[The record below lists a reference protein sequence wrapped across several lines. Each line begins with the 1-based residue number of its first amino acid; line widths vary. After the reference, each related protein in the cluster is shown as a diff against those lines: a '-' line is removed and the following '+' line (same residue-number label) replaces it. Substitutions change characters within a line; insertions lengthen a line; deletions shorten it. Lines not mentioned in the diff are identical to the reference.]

1 MKAIAQESDLD
12 SSLLTSFKL
21 TSSQESPHQS
31 VVVKKSLTELNENQ
45 EPLLKSNSKP
55 GTSESGTA
63 YKHLD
68 SKLNQKSTS
77 LTGGKGIDS
86 DMQTPLDKNTKPPL
100 KVQTRPWG
108 DETNAEPEEIVKIVR
123 QQTFSLKSVPDYK
136 RYVKENTEW
145 IAEHTQILKDL
156 DTEHAQ
162 MLEGTHSQ
170 YRANDPD
177 HNNKVIA
184 SIQDKKENTQA
195 FIASA
200 EAFKK
205 DFQAKLDAYHA
216 WRSVKDKLTP
226 LEKLKVR
233 FYDATEEIRIPMHS
247 IRYNPIYLEKLRKW
261 ANSEAEL
268 TGLTEADLSMH
279 LHSLQHNFPTINE
292 RLKKLNVLVKRMRT
306 LDENSITPK
315 MQASLQ
321 ELEQKGAQQQEELA
335 EMEKLFNAIVAKW
348 EKIHNKKAPN
358 AHFNPKKPKS
368 RE

>member
-1 MKAIAQESDLD
+1 GFSGVEVAGASDKLKSGGTAIKPSDLQIKTPPPQG
-12 SSLLTSFKL
+12 SAL
-21 TSSQESPHQS
+21 SPIS
-31 VVVKKSLTELNENQ
+31 
-45 EPLLKSNSKP
+45 
-55 GTSESGTA
+55 
-63 YKHLD
+63 
-68 SKLNQKSTS
+68 
-77 LTGGKGIDS
+77 
-86 DMQTPLDKNTKPPL
+86 KNTKPPL

-108 DETNAEPEEIVKIVR
+108 NGVSAEPEEIVKIVR
-123 QQTFSLKSVPDYK
+123 QQTFSLKSVPNYK
-136 RYVKENTEW
+136 KYVKQNTEW

-170 YRANDPD
+170 YRAGDPE

-184 SIQDKKENTQA
+184 SIQAKRKSTQE
-195 FIASA
+195 FIASS
-200 EAFKK
+200 EFFKK
-205 DFQAKLDAYHA
+205 DFQAKLDAYYA
-216 WRSVKDKLTP
+216 WRSVKDKLTS

-268 TGLTEADLSMH
+268 AGLTEADLSMH

-292 RLKKLNVLVKRMRT
+292 RLKKLNVLVKRMRA

-315 MQASLQ
+315 MQATLQ

-335 EMEKLFNAIVAKW
+335 EMEKLFNAVVAKW